1 MYRRSPLEYQDL
13 ETGLLELG
21 LLTFVD
27 DPEITLT
34 AHQDPI
40 PARPKRRP
48 LPRRFKFLEA
58 IAFGALAA
66 AGGAIFQYALAEA
79 FGPQVACAVSYHYE
93 PLDRPAPYL
102 TP

>member
-1 MYRRSPLEYQDL
+1 MYRRSPLDYKDL

-21 LLTFVD
+21 LLTFVG

-34 AHQDPI
+34 APQDPA
-40 PARPKRRP
+40 PRRPKRRAKLL
-48 LPRRFKFLEA
+48 LPA
-58 IAFGALAA
+58 IALGIVAA
-66 AGGAIFQYALAEA
+66 VGGAILQYALA
-79 FGPQVACAVSYHYE
+79 GPQVACAVSCHYE